1 MDDTGPDATT
11 GRDADDASDDS
22 APGEATLDTTSDSS
36 TDTVATTSDSS
47 TDTVDTDT
55 ADTADTFG
63 VGIHV
68 TETEL
73 QFVVHVPS
81 SIDSG
86 WTDPEAFQGLVE
98 RVVWTHLEQ
107 EPTLRTIATS
117 ASTGETV
124 TLGTVTLRPDGTVVD
139 HTLSP
144 PETAAVDEPPTDPPG
159 DRSPGES
166 HDG

>member
-22 APGEATLDTTSDSS
+22 APGEAAADPTSDSS
-36 TDTVATTSDSS
+36 AGPV
-47 TDTVDTDT
+47 
-55 ADTADTFG
+55 DTADTFG

-68 TETEL
+68 TKTEL
-73 QFVVHVPS
+73 QFVVHVPT

-98 RVVWTHLEQ
+98 RVVWTHLDQ
-107 EPTLRTIATS
+107 EPTLRAVATS